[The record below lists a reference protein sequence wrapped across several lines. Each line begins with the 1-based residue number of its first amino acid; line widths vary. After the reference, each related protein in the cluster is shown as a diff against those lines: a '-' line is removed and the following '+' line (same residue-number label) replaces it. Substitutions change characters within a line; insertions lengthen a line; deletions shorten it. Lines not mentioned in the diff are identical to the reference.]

1 MRLNAL
7 ALEWNNMG
15 IDKSQHDHDR
25 KRRGIGPFWLGIIA
39 GMLIAGIIFYRTV
52 FEFLIDA
59 SDSVLPVVTMP
70 GLLELT
76 VGFIGFGIVL
86 LVNHLRRRE
95 QDDEWIVLDDDDDE
109 DAFPKGGS

>member
-1 MRLNAL
+1 
-7 ALEWNNMG
+7 MG
-15 IDKSQHDHDR
+15 ITKSQHDQGR

-39 GMLIAGIIFYRTV
+39 GILITGIIFYRKV

-76 VGFIGFGIVL
+76 VGFIGFGVVL

-95 QDDEWIVLDDDDDE
+95 QDDEWIVLNDEEDE
-109 DAFPKGGS
+109 DAVPKEGN

>member
-1 MRLNAL
+1 
-7 ALEWNNMG
+7 MG
-15 IDKSQHDHDR
+15 ITKSQHDQGR

-39 GMLIAGIIFYRTV
+39 GILITGIIFYRKV

-76 VGFIGFGIVL
+76 VGFIGFGVVL

-95 QDDEWIVLDDDDDE
+95 QDDEWIVLDDEEDE
-109 DAFPKGGS
+109 DAVPKEGN

>member
-1 MRLNAL
+1 M
-7 ALEWNNMG
+7 
-15 IDKSQHDHDR
+15 DSKKSQHDQDR
-25 KRRGIGPFWLGIIA
+25 KRRGIGPFWLGIIV
-39 GMLIAGIIFYRTV
+39 GMLITGIIFYRTV

-76 VGFIGFGIVL
+76 VGFIGFGVVL

-95 QDDEWIVLDDDDDE
+95 QNDEWIVLDDDEDE
-109 DAFPKGGS
+109 DAVPKEGN

>member
-1 MRLNAL
+1 
-7 ALEWNNMG
+7 
-15 IDKSQHDHDR
+15 
-25 KRRGIGPFWLGIIA
+25 
-39 GMLIAGIIFYRTV
+39 MLITGIIFYRKV

-76 VGFIGFGIVL
+76 VGFIGFGVVL

-95 QDDEWIVLDDDDDE
+95 QDDEWIVLEEEEEDDE
-109 DAFPKGGS
+109 GAFPKEGN

>member
-1 MRLNAL
+1 
-7 ALEWNNMG
+7 
-15 IDKSQHDHDR
+15 
-25 KRRGIGPFWLGIIA
+25 
-39 GMLIAGIIFYRTV
+39 MLITGIIFYRTV
-52 FEFLIDA
+52 FEFLMDA

-76 VGFIGFGIVL
+76 VGLIGFGVVL

-109 DAFPKGGS
+109 DAFPK

>member
-1 MRLNAL
+1 
-7 ALEWNNMG
+7 
-15 IDKSQHDHDR
+15 
-25 KRRGIGPFWLGIIA
+25 
-39 GMLIAGIIFYRTV
+39 MLITGIIFYRTV

-76 VGFIGFGIVL
+76 VGFIGFGVVL

-95 QDDEWIVLDDDDDE
+95 QDDEWIVLDDDEDE
-109 DAFPKGGS
+109 DAVPKEGN

>member
-1 MRLNAL
+1 
-7 ALEWNNMG
+7 
-15 IDKSQHDHDR
+15 
-25 KRRGIGPFWLGIIA
+25 
-39 GMLIAGIIFYRTV
+39 MLIAGIIFYRTV